1 MADMQRVPQ
10 DGRLRVHRTRDAG
23 ETWTELGEGL
33 PDDAWV
39 AVMRDAF
46 CADAADPTGI
56 YVGTRDGCVYAS
68 NDEGDSFTL
77 VADHLPDVLTVKA
90 ADAAVSVQVLLPGV
104 LAALA
109 GGEKHVDV
117 EPAGDTLADLL
128 DALAAEHPMLA
139 RRIRDETGQV
149 RRFVNVYVDG
159 DDVRFE
165 GGLATK
171 VRDGA
176 EVQVLPSVA
185 GG

>member
-1 MADMQRVPQ
+1 V
-10 DGRLRVHRTRDAG
+10 T
-23 ETWTELGEGL
+23 
-33 PDDAWV
+33 
-39 AVMRDAF
+39 
-46 CADAADPTGI
+46 
-56 YVGTRDGCVYAS
+56 
-68 NDEGDSFTL
+68 
-77 VADHLPDVLTVKA
+77 
-90 ADAAVSVQVLLPGV
+90 VQVLLPGV

-109 GGEKHVDV
+109 GGEKHVHV
-117 EPAGDTLADLL
+117 EPTGDTLADLL

-165 GGLATK
+165 GGLATA

>member
-1 MADMQRVPQ
+1 M
-10 DGRLRVHRTRDAG
+10 
-23 ETWTELGEGL
+23 
-33 PDDAWV
+33 
-39 AVMRDAF
+39 
-46 CADAADPTGI
+46 
-56 YVGTRDGCVYAS
+56 
-68 NDEGDSFTL
+68 
-77 VADHLPDVLTVKA
+77 
-90 ADAAVSVQVLLPGV
+90 SVQVLLPGV

-109 GGEKHVDV
+109 GGEKHVTV
-117 EPAGDTLADLL
+117 EPTGDTLADLL

-159 DDVRFE
+159 DDIRFE
-165 GGLATK
+165 GGLATQ

>member
-1 MADMQRVPQ
+1 M
-10 DGRLRVHRTRDAG
+10 
-23 ETWTELGEGL
+23 
-33 PDDAWV
+33 
-39 AVMRDAF
+39 
-46 CADAADPTGI
+46 
-56 YVGTRDGCVYAS
+56 
-68 NDEGDSFTL
+68 
-77 VADHLPDVLTVKA
+77 
-90 ADAAVSVQVLLPGV
+90 SVQVLLPGV

-117 EPAGDTLADLL
+117 KPRGDTLADLL

-165 GGLATK
+165 GGLQAK